1 MITTFPA
8 ERMFGWEKTCF
19 YLVGENDHCNVPI
32 SECFCVLFCRFP
44 ALVYVLLPTPCLR
57 ASGKQPPLLR
67 TRQHAQCSPIP
78 MSYRGLQYK
87 LDMFPEQAT
96 IGSLAASLTRYSPVV
111 DPHWLTTFFVHI
123 AFVRESRGHSVC
135 VCVLS
140 CNVCVCACGPFV
152 RSLLWRSLTCSRQ
165 SIII

>member
-1 MITTFPA
+1 
-8 ERMFGWEKTCF
+8 
-19 YLVGENDHCNVPI
+19 
-32 SECFCVLFCRFP
+32 LFFH
-44 ALVYVLLPTPCLR
+44 VLLLCMYCPHHAFVLP
-57 ASGKQPPLLR
+57 SGKQPPLLR

-111 DPHWLTTFFVHI
+111 DPHWLTTFLVHII

-135 VCVLS
+135 VLSCVCVLS
-140 CNVCVCACGPFV
+140 GNVCVCACGPFV